1 MFLEFL
7 DAARAKLFKHSWFL
21 SERLVIIAICSSQMH
36 LSEKVK
42 IWKALKK
49 MKPSP
54 SDKSSKG
61 TVGNGLQQLP
71 YLTDATNLDDLVG
84 PDSWTSLH
92 KFGGL
97 EFIDKHPKH
106 WRDCPSYQKMCDL
119 VQSMPVINNSAE
131 HVLGLVSSSY
141 YGMA

>member
-7 DAARAKLFKHSWFL
+7 DVAQAKLFKHSWFL

-61 TVGNGLQQLP
+61 TVSRKWVAAAPLF
-71 YLTDATNLDDLVG
+71 D
-84 PDSWTSLH
+84 
-92 KFGGL
+92 
-97 EFIDKHPKH
+97 
-106 WRDCPSYQKMCDL
+106 
-119 VQSMPVINNSAE
+119 
-131 HVLGLVSSSY
+131 
-141 YGMA
+141 